1 MIKKRIILSLMTLL
15 LAVGCKTDSKKTMEP
30 EAEPITNSS
39 DVTGNYVSDGY
50 AQKDEGYDWV
60 AVMVNRLDNAQLEI
74 KVRSR
79 ADKKRP
85 TCTLN
90 VVVYKEDNGVYYT
103 MIDGKKVL
111 FHFADN
117 TLSIATENESD
128 SGALYFYCSGGA
140 TVAGTYAKIA
150 GDLDQVQIDQ
160 TQFSKVLNLQEV
172 GFNVSAIAKNGVNQL
187 TVFTFGLPNEFNE
200 TFDIKDQVV
209 THAEVEDLNSDGSPE
224 LVVFTQH
231 NENQKGM
238 VHAFSVNN
246 GQSMSM
252 VYFQPTE
259 ENEAI
264 NKGYNGHDEFTLV
277 ETKLVQRFPIF
288 ENGQK
293 TARLKQISYNLVE
306 GEAMRQFV
314 LSTVSEFEN

>member
-1 MIKKRIILSLMTLL
+1 MKKYITLGLFVLM
-15 LAVGCKTDSKKTMEP
+15 LAVSCKTDSKKEVET
-30 EAEPITNSS
+30 EAEPTTASS
-39 DVTGNYVSDGY
+39 DLTGNYVSDGY

-60 AVMVNRLDNAQLEI
+60 GVTVYQLENDQLEI

-85 TCTLN
+85 TCTLD
-90 VVVYKEDNGVYYT
+90 VEVYKETDVLYYT
-103 MIDGKKVL
+103 QIDGKKVL
-111 FHFADN
+111 FQFADN
-117 TLSIATENESD
+117 ALSITTENEAD
-128 SGALYFYCSGGA
+128 SSALYFYCSGGA
-140 TVAGTYAKIA
+140 TVAGNYSKID
-150 GDLDQVQIDQ
+150 GGLDQDQIDQ
-160 TQFSKVLNLQEV
+160 TQFSKVLSLQDV
-172 GFNVSAIAKNGVNQL
+172 GFNVSVFAQDGVNQL
-187 TVFTFGLPNEFNE
+187 TVFTFGLPTEFNE

-231 NENQKGM
+231 TENQKGM

-246 GQSMSM
+246 MQSMSM

-264 NKGYNGHDEFTLV
+264 NKGYAGHDEFALV

-288 ENGQK
+288 ENGEK
-293 TARLKQISYNLVE
+293 TARRKQISYNLVE